1 MRLTRLMYSIE
12 ETAELLSLSKHTL
25 ARDAR
30 LGKIAARRYGR
41 RVLIPAAEILRL
53 AGQDADASRPGP
65 RAA

>member
-1 MRLTRLMYSIE
+1 MYSVE
-12 ETAELLSLSKHTL
+12 EAAELLSLSRHTL

-41 RVLIPAAEILRL
+41 RVLIPRDEILRL
-53 AGQDADASRPGP
+53 AGQEKDVDGSKPGP